1 MTLTRHYTDI
11 NIFSQVSPVL
21 RILFLLLDIK
31 MQDET
36 LIIGLV
42 FLILTAYLALP
53 DIRHKYNFSLTGLEM

>member
-11 NIFSQVSPVL
+11 NIFSQVSLVL

-53 DIRHKYNFSLTGLEM
+53 DIRHNFSLTGLEM